1 MMTNNE
7 MNAESDPFSGDQP
20 NPTAT
25 DNSVQAS
32 SESDPPKK
40 RAKRKAPAKKVSM
53 EPVSSEASGVD
64 SKETAEGAADT
75 DSSTL
80 VVKARIAKPVKASE
94 LATVPDAEEMDWDE
108 IVRKVEGIHTD
119 VDGKGGKNRSRLN
132 VKLDP
137 ELAPKLHKVL
147 ADSGMGSRRDMEEMI
162 VAGRVS
168 VNGEPAH
175 LGQRVLPTDQVR
187 VNGKLVQ
194 RKNKSKPPR
203 ILIYHKPSGEIV
215 SMDDPQGRPTVFSRM
230 PKISNGKWMAIGRLD
245 FNTEGLL
252 LMTSSGEL
260 ANRLMHPKFEVPR
273 EYAVRILGDLTDE
286 QREKLL
292 AGVQLEDGLAKFLF
306 VEPAGGDGA
315 NKWYRVGLT
324 EGRNREVRRMFEAF
338 GLTVSRLIRT
348 RFGDI
353 VMPSTLKRGKFVE
366 MEALEA
372 MSYMQSL
379 GLRVDDSAKES
390 AERRDARDKASG
402 RNNKKRNGQPLIDPG
417 IAYGAPTQTYLT
429 VSGAAAA
436 AALSAQNQLSS
447 TQTRSGDRGRQG
459 RGADA
464 GFGSSPNGRNPNGA
478 VGRSN
483 GNGGGRRAGASS
495 GQSPAGQGAR
505 GRGQGGVNAS
515 GNSFGNAASNA
526 AGNGSGRRSAQ
537 GAGQGRARSAGS
549 MGNGNSAPQ
558 GAPKGRTN
566 MNRRKPKP
574 QSQG

>member
-7 MNAESDPFSGDQP
+7 MNAEPDQFSDGQPTHPASDHLAQP
-20 NPTAT
+20 NGE
-25 DNSVQAS
+25 
-32 SESDPPKK
+32 SEPPKK
-40 RAKRKAPAKKVSM
+40 RAKRKAPTKKVSV
-53 EPVSSEASGVD
+53 EPASSDTSKYD
-64 SKETAEGAADT
+64 SKEASSDASGLDVTAVQAD
-75 DSSTL
+75 SEN
-80 VVKARIAKPVKASE
+80 AKPVKASE
-94 LATVPDAEEMDWDE
+94 LVTASDSDEMDWDE

-187 VNGKLVQ
+187 VNGRLVQ

-273 EYAVRILGDLTDE
+273 EYAVRILGDLTEE

-292 AGVQLEDGLAKFLF
+292 AGIQLEDGLAKFLF

-459 RGADA
+459 RGTDA
-464 GFGSSPNGRNPNGA
+464 GFGSSPNGRNLNGA
-478 VGRSN
+478 MGRSN
-483 GNGGGRRAGASS
+483 GSGGARRAGASS
-495 GQSPAGQGAR
+495 GQSPVGQGAR
-505 GRGQGGVNAS
+505 GRGQGGANAS
-515 GNSFGNAASNA
+515 GNSYGNGSGNA

-537 GAGQGRARSAGS
+537 GAGQGRSRSAVS
-549 MGNGNSAPQ
+549 AGNGNSAPQ
-558 GAPKGRTN
+558 GAPKARTN

>member
-1 MMTNNE
+1 MTNNE
-7 MNAESDPFSGDQP
+7 MNAESEKLADNASVGSP
-20 NPTAT
+20 A
-25 DNSVQAS
+25 DNSAQTDSA
-32 SESDPPKK
+32 EQPPKK
-40 RAKRKAPAKKVSM
+40 RAKRKAPAKKT
-53 EPVSSEASGVD
+53 PVDPSAVEASAASEASSEPAQVLP
-64 SKETAEGAADT
+64 SVEVAPVAD
-75 DSSTL
+75 
-80 VVKARIAKPVKASE
+80 
-94 LATVPDAEEMDWDE
+94 EMDWDE

-119 VDGKGGKNRSRLN
+119 VDGKANKNRSRLN

-147 ADSGMGSRRDMEEMI
+147 ADSGLGSRRDMEDMI

-187 VNGKLVQ
+187 VNGRLVQ

-203 ILIYHKPSGEIV
+203 VLIYHKPSGEIV

-286 QREKLL
+286 QREKLV
-292 AGVQLEDGLAKFLF
+292 AGIQLEDGLAKFLF

-447 TQTRSGDRGRQG
+447 TQTRTGDRGRSG
-459 RGADA
+459 RGAD
-464 GFGSSPNGRNPNGA
+464 GGYGSSPNGRNPNGA
-478 VGRSN
+478 PGRSAAN
-483 GNGGGRRAGASS
+483 GAGRRMGPSAGSS
-495 GQSPAGQGAR
+495 PGGQGAR
-505 GRGQGGVNAS
+505 GRGPGGANAS
-515 GNSFGNAASNA
+515 GNSYGNEGGNT
-526 AGNGSGRRSAQ
+526 AGNSARNGSGRRSAQ
-537 GAGQGRARSAGS
+537 AGQGQSRGGASPAAG
-549 MGNGNSAPQ
+549 N

>member
-7 MNAESDPFSGDQP
+7 MNDESDNHADNLPSGSLVD
-20 NPTAT
+20 ASVGA
-25 DNSVQAS
+25 SVQADP
-32 SESDPPKK
+32 EAQPPKK
-40 RAKRKAPAKKVSM
+40 RAKRKAPVKKMPM
-53 EPVSSEASGVD
+53 EEAVVEAS
-64 SKETAEGAADT
+64 TAE
-75 DSSTL
+75 
-80 VVKARIAKPVKASE
+80 VVGHAIAVDAPVAESVGTAS
-94 LATVPDAEEMDWDE
+94 DEMDWDE

-119 VDGKGGKNRSRLN
+119 VDGKANKNRSRLN

-147 ADSGMGSRRDMEEMI
+147 ADSGLGSRRDMEEMI

-187 VNGKLVQ
+187 VNGRLVQ

-203 ILIYHKPSGEIV
+203 VLIYHKPSGEIV

-292 AGVQLEDGLAKFLF
+292 AGIQLEDGLAKFLF

-447 TQTRSGDRGRQG
+447 TQTRTGDRGRT
-459 RGADA
+459 
-464 GFGSSPNGRNPNGA
+464 GRNPNGA
-478 VGRSN
+478 PGRST
-483 GNGGGRRAGASS
+483 GNGGGRRMGASS
-495 GQSPAGQGAR
+495 GQSFGGQGAQGAR
-505 GRGQGGVNAS
+505 GRGPGSASGS
-515 GNSFGNAASNA
+515 GNSYGNGSGNS
-526 AGNGSGRRSAQ
+526 AGNSTGNSGRNGSGRRAAQ
-537 GAGQGRARSAGS
+537 GAGPGAGQGGGQGQSRNRPNAGQA
-549 MGNGNSAPQ
+549 NGSPNGQPN
-558 GAPKGRTN
+558 GAPRGRTN

-574 QSQG
+574 QSQDE